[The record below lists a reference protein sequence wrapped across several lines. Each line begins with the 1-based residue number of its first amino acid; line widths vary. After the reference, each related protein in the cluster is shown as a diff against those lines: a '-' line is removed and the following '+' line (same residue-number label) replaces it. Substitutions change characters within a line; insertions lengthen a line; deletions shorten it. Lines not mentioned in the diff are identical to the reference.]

1 MTDVLIS
8 NDIKISGNENQLIKD
23 DTNWKAFASILV
35 DCDLEIQ
42 NTEIYRK
49 LKNKSCLGNISTSVW
64 VCVFH
69 Y

>member
-8 NDIKISGNENQLIKD
+8 DDIKISGNENQLIKD

-42 NTEIYRK
+42 HRNLSKIEK
-49 LKNKSCLGNISTSVW
+49 
-64 VCVFH
+64 
-69 Y
+69 

>member
-42 NTEIYRK
+42 HRNLSKIEK
-49 LKNKSCLGNISTSVW
+49 
-64 VCVFH
+64 
-69 Y
+69 